1 MTTRLIGMKDWLN
14 EEVKAMYYLLVVT
27 GIIFGA
33 TLYQTMRN
41 HADNVEN
48 RRQMRHQQYL
58 IEELM
63 NRDRN

>member
-1 MTTRLIGMKDWLN
+1 
-14 EEVKAMYYLLVVT
+14 MYYVLAVT
-27 GIIFGA
+27 GIIFGV

-63 NRDRN
+63 NHDRN

>member
-1 MTTRLIGMKDWLN
+1 
-14 EEVKAMYYLLVVT
+14 MYYMLVVT

-41 HADNVEN
+41 HAENVEN

-63 NRDRN
+63 NHDRN

>member
-1 MTTRLIGMKDWLN
+1 
-14 EEVKAMYYLLVVT
+14 MYYVLIVT
-27 GIIFGA
+27 GIIFGV